1 MRHVFSFLLTRMQ
14 TLITLSLFQ
23 TVFLADVAT
32 LITQNEGNGK
42 GQRSFRTPG
51 QSQEEE
57 EESTNNF
64 QRKRKYK
71 QEWPAD
77 ARKTYMENSASGTK
91 HFFPSWA
98 KSAVGGKRSPR
109 PKKKERNGLQVK
121 SESVAGCGS
130 HLTMGSYFLL
140 FDHLLRGSRNF
151 FLSPSAPFPPSR
163 PSQ

>member
-1 MRHVFSFLLTRMQ
+1 MRFAMRHVFSFLLTRMQ

-109 PKKKERNGLQVK
+109 PKKKRKKWTPSQV
-121 SESVAGCGS
+121 GI
-130 HLTMGSYFLL
+130 
-140 FDHLLRGSRNF
+140 GSRMWQPLDDGKLF
-151 FLSPSAPFPPSR
+151 SSLWPSP
-163 PSQ
+163 